1 MGIKFLFIFFFLMSS
16 NKVVEIGLIRKLY
29 AESVMKKEKAE
40 QLIGILTP
48 MQGTPLMTG
57 YLGAANMVMAKHV
70 LNPIKKISYFRTGRE
85 YLENSIKKSPDDT
98 ELRFLR
104 HAIQVSAPSFL
115 GYDAD
120 KVADR
125 RLLMNRLRSGS
136 IKDKQLQR
144 SVVQFLLLQDNTAEE
159 KLMLNRIY
167 KNH

>member
-1 MGIKFLFIFFFLMSS
+1 MGIKFLFILFFLISS
-16 NKVVEIGLIRKLY
+16 NREIELGLIRKLY
-29 AESVMKKEKAE
+29 AESVGRKEKAE
-40 QLIGILTP
+40 QLIGILTRMP
-48 MQGTPLMTG
+48 GTPLTTG
-57 YLGAANMVMAKHV
+57 YLGAVNMVMAKHA
-70 LNPIKKISYFRTGRE
+70 LNPVKKLSYFRAGRE
-85 YLENSIKKSPDDT
+85 YLETSIKKSPDDT

-104 HAIQVSAPSFL
+104 LAIQISAPSFL
-115 GYDAD
+115 GYDNA

-144 SVVQFLLLQDNTAEE
+144 SVVQFLLLQDGTAEE